1 MVAKLVGNRI
11 REHRQKLGWTQAEL
25 AQKVDMS
32 LKHISAIECGMR
44 MPSLDTLIVIANAL
58 QTDANS
64 LLIDVL
70 DVSNELES
78 TALWEQISKLK
89 PSSQRKVLRMVEV
102 IVEEEQDEK

>member
-1 MVAKLVGNRI
+1 MVAKLVGSRI
-11 REHRQKLGWTQAEL
+11 QEHRQEQGWTQAEL

-44 MPSLDTLIVIANAL
+44 MPSLDTLIAIANAL
-58 QTDANS
+58 QTDSNS

-70 DVSNELES
+70 DVSNKLES

-102 IVEEEQDEK
+102 IVEEEQAEK